1 VDYDGDFTL
10 TPLAVRELTLLVFLL
25 HQPGQHMVLR
35 WFKKLLY
42 LSAQDASDMLHG
54 GLITM
59 GKRVVVHTD
68 QYDKDMQNAGSTPK
82 ELHALSVAVQMATAK
97 FHRGAGNSRHHGG
110 NGGCVA
116 GGSSKMDAARVLEGE
131 GRSVP
136 SAWWRGCYRYR
147 LLWMNSRSTI

>member
-1 VDYDGDFTL
+1 MIGWTELSQVRGTSFSGGEGI
-10 TPLAVRELTLLVFLL
+10 TPLPAISCTFCN
-25 HQPGQHMVLR
+25 PNG
-35 WFKKLLY
+35 
-42 LSAQDASDMLHG
+42 SCTDMLHG